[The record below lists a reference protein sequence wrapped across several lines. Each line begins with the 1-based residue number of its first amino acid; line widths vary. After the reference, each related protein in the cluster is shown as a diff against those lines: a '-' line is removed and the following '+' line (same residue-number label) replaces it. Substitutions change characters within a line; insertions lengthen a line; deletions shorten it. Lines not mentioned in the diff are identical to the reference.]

1 MEEDKLICTC
11 MEVYRETIVEAIK
24 EKGLKT
30 VDEVGEATEA
40 GTVCGEC
47 QEDIEELLKEVNGNV

>member
-1 MEEDKLICTC
+1 MDEDKLICTC
-11 MEVYRETIVEAIK
+11 MEVYRNTIIEAIK
-24 EKGLKT
+24 SNGLKT

-47 QEDIEELLKEVNGNV
+47 QDDIQTILDEINR